1 MPELEK
7 RIYTSHS
14 NLRRPWHMIRDIL
27 QDIRRGQ
34 DLAKRLTI
42 RDIKALYRQSA
53 LGFLW
58 AFIIPIANTVT
69 WIFLNSTGIISLGE
83 STDLPYPVYVFTG
96 TMIWAMFL
104 ESMQSP
110 INMTSQ
116 NKSVIAK
123 VNFPR
128 EAIIMA
134 AIYQS
139 LFNAGIKALILI
151 VALVFMG
158 YAGTYTLILFP
169 LALLSLVLV
178 GTTIGLLLTPI
189 ATLYTDISKGLPLI
203 MQFLMYTTP
212 VIYAIPKGG
221 GIVARLINANPLTP
235 LIMTARDW
243 LTGSIG
249 DYLPQFLII
258 NAVNIVLLVIMAI
271 GFRVA
276 LPILIER
283 MNA

>member
-7 RIYTSHS
+7 RVYTSHS
-14 NLRRPWHMIRDIL
+14 NLRRPWHMIGDIVS
-27 QDIRRGQ
+27 DIRRGQ

-83 STDLPYPVYVFTG
+83 STGLPYPVYVFTG

-139 LFNAGIKALILI
+139 LFNASIKAVILI
-151 VALVFMG
+151 IALAFMG
-158 YAGTYTLILFP
+158 YAGTYTLLLFP
-169 LALLSLVLV
+169 IALLSLVLV

-189 ATLYTDISKGLPLI
+189 ATLYTDISKGLPLV

-221 GIVARLINANPLTP
+221 GIVAKLINANPLTP
-235 LIMTARDW
+235 LIMTARSW

-249 DYLPQFLII
+249 DYLPQFLLI
-258 NAVNIVLLVIMAI
+258 NGINLVLLVIMVIA
-271 GFRVA
+271 FRVA